1 MTCPITSKTF
11 LKPYL
16 SYLSHMQDPL
26 SLDIPFTPA
35 QRHRRRSLESPLR
48 STSGVLDSAAAQKFP
63 DAADRIE
70 ISQQQDAEQSSSFLQ
85 LRRTCSPCQSEV
97 YVRASRSNLQE
108 NDKDVFGTSLPRADS
123 VHSSEL
129 QRAATTHAAGSG
141 ESLDSLTSMCQKWL
155 SFSELPPLSRCS
167 VQPFPLAGQRKACL
181 PQQERC
187 GVRARDNSTAAK
199 PCQDEPA
206 EVPGCFPSRQQCG
219 AFPLSINANRQLP
232 EVQMG
237 AQCRVSRY
245 ESDKGMQNGQLM
257 SAESRASLPVQRRA
271 RIHLAGDSARARDRE
286 NLPDNT
292 LQSNIRQRIPQS
304 SWNSSGP
311 RPGAFCSTEAGDMS
325 MSASAVPKLHL
336 AQCKV
341 ACDISNPSLH
351 KSLNRCMQTCVHTC
365 AYICIHLRQRA
376 LTESA
381 LLHNFDRPTS
391 TNL

>member
-129 QRAATTHAAGSG
+129 QRPATTHAAGSG

-206 EVPGCFPSRQQCG
+206 EVPGCFPSRQQCR

-341 ACDISNPSLH
+341 ACDISNLRYINHSTDACNCVCIH
-351 KSLNRCMQTCVHTC
+351 VHTY
-365 AYICIHLRQRA
+365 AYI
-376 LTESA
+376 
-381 LLHNFDRPTS
+381 
-391 TNL
+391 